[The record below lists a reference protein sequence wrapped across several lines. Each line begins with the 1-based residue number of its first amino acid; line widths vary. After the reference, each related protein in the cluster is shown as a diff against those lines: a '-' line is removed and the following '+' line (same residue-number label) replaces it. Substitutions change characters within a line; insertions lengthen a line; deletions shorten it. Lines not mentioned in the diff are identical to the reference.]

1 MAVPSH
7 ARDQADALA
16 AALTKAVGENVPT
29 HADRIRRALA
39 PMIEQHYEDARSR
52 LVDLDTLVAAA
63 HNAVRLSDVAVELTL
78 EPPVSASDLAGSPS
92 IDEDWLVISTV
103 HSAKGLEWE
112 IVHVLSATDGNF
124 PSDMALATAA
134 GPRQGNAVSS
144 RWPDARRC
152 QHLRP
157 ASLSP
162 SPQSPTTYT
171 YSQPSRFL
179 SHVVAV
185 PAAGCSTC
193 DHRTARKSPPF
204 RSISPSTRG
213 HSPNV
218 FSNCDGSS
226 ATARTTASGPW
237 STSWRSAR

>member
-1 MAVPSH
+1 MAVPAH

-16 AALTKAVGENVPT
+16 AALTKEVGENVPT

-39 PMIEQHYEDARSR
+39 PVIEQHYEDARSR

-112 IVHVLSATDGNF
+112 VVHVLSATDGNF
-124 PSDMALATAA
+124 PSDMALATAEELEEERRLFYV
-134 GPRQGNAVSS
+134 GLTRPRRHLSIYVPL
-144 RWPDARRC
+144 RYHHHPKARDDF
-152 QHLRP
+152 HL
-157 ASLSP
+157 
-162 SPQSPTTYT
+162 

-179 SHVVAV
+179 SARVVAQLE
-185 PAAGCSTC
+185 PAGAAAAPASIGPPDS
-193 DHRTARKSPPF
+193 SPP
-204 RSISPSTRG
+204 RP
-213 HSPNV
+213 V
-218 FSNCDGSS
+218 DL
-226 ATARTTASGPW
+226 ALDALWA
-237 STSWRSAR
+237 